1 MKRKLYEAVALLI
14 ALAMLAG
21 LALSE
26 GMLEAPDMGLDI
38 EDAEI
43 LEFDEMASPDVV
55 DEVPDDIE
63 LSLGALDLKSDVI
76 YRFIVDGVEVATQA
90 ARAGEEILRP
100 EAPEAPKGK
109 VFAGWTLAD
118 GTPLFADADGDG
130 NIDPV
135 IVRDYELGTEV
146 CVWAVFDEAAEAPTE
161 EEPAEEEPIEEE
173 STEEEP
179 AEEEPVGGETSDEGT
194 SSVSPDGEPAS
205 PEGKPFE
212 EPVEEEPVEEEPA
225 VEEPPE
231 EEEQPAEEELP
242 AVEAQPVEEEAE
254 APADQKIIC
263 STPTDVQIV
272 DLPV

>member
-1 MKRKLYEAVALLI
+1 MRKLLKAVALLM

-26 GMLEAPDMGLDI
+26 GVLEAPETELDI
-38 EDAEI
+38 EDTEGLAIGE
-43 LEFDEMASPDVV
+43 APTADVV
-55 DEVPDDIE
+55 DEIPEAIE
-63 LSLGALDLKSDVI
+63 LSLGELDLEAHVT
-76 YRFIVDGVEVATQA
+76 YRFIVDDVEVAAQI

-100 EAPEAPKGK
+100 EAPEATKGK